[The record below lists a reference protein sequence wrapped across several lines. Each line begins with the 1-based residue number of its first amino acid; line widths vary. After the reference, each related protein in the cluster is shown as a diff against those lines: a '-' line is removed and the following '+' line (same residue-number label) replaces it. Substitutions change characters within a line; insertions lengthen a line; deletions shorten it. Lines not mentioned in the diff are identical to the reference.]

1 MIRFIFRR
9 LFFLILTAVLIVF
22 FVHLGMRMAAN
33 STSVAPNFD
42 LGSQAAAAWSETR
55 AYLRLVPT
63 GSLGI
68 VNQNGNLLSVRS
80 LVLQSYVNSMGL
92 LLSALAAA
100 ALLGGIVGALLAL
113 TRLRHLTTPVL
124 TLTVLGISTPSFFA
138 ALLLQQGE
146 IFFLNKTGFRLV
158 RVVGFG
164 WSFEYMLLPLLVLM
178 ARPLAYLTRTVYL
191 NLRRVMG
198 EDYIRTARSKGLSF
212 AQIINAHVVRNAAVP
227 VLTALGVS
235 LRFSLGSLPIVE
247 IFFGWPGLGQTLL
260 AAVNARQTVLAV
272 TLALALGLT
281 ILGTNLLLDIIY
293 RLLDPRLRV
302 EHEASG

>member
-33 STSVAPNFD
+33 STSAVPNFD
-42 LGSQAAAAWSETR
+42 LSSQAATAWSQTR

-63 GSLGI
+63 GSFGVI
-68 VNQNGNLLSVRS
+68 NQNGNLLSVRS
-80 LVLQSYVNSMGL
+80 LVLRSYLNSMGL

-113 TRLRHLTTPVL
+113 TRLRRLTTPVL
-124 TLTVLGISTPSFFA
+124 TLTVLGVSTPSFFA

-146 IFFLNKTGFRLV
+146 IFFLRETGFRLV
-158 RVVGFG
+158 RVAGFG

-178 ARPLAYLTRTVYL
+178 ARPLAYLTRAVYL

-212 AQIINAHVVRNAAVP
+212 AKIVNAHAVRNVAVP

-260 AAVNARQTVLAV
+260 AAVDARQTVLAV

-293 RLLDPRLRV
+293 RLIDPRLRV